1 MHSLTY
7 LLLLNQTLIW
17 QCHVHTETPVS
28 SPLYILSII
37 YDFFFFTSWLY
48 NTHKT
53 KKRWTLTYGK
63 HSIPLKKKKKKKSI
77 HEVHELGCTKY
88 RGTLLNKCCHLVNY
102 GFWRPSVPQK
112 YHLSSLCYE
121 SLYESRRIFFFQM
134 VAISFCQHKGKDEE
148 GLFPSQ
154 CGGER
159 THERET

>member
-1 MHSLTY
+1 M
-7 LLLLNQTLIW
+7 
-17 QCHVHTETPVS
+17 
-28 SPLYILSII
+28 
-37 YDFFFFTSWLY
+37 
-48 NTHKT
+48 
-53 KKRWTLTYGK
+53 
-63 HSIPLKKKKKKKSI
+63 

-102 GFWRPSVPQK
+102 GFCRASVPQK

>member
-1 MHSLTY
+1 M
-7 LLLLNQTLIW
+7 
-17 QCHVHTETPVS
+17 
-28 SPLYILSII
+28 
-37 YDFFFFTSWLY
+37 
-48 NTHKT
+48 
-53 KKRWTLTYGK
+53 
-63 HSIPLKKKKKKKSI
+63 

-102 GFWRPSVPQK
+102 GFCRASVPQK

-159 THERET
+159 THERERHRKAKRQNEVQQIKARHRDVRKEEP